1 MSENNKTSENGNDK
15 HERGRPH
22 DVRRAEIEREIWSY
36 FVIGVYPSTVAVQTG
51 YNIKTIRHYYK
62 NFSSFRIN
70 LNQNGFIQQCKINI
84 ENALA
89 AIDNQILRL
98 EDLYAVQKKYLDT
111 FGHELSLNSAVD
123 GLRKII
129 KTTSELQTLKLT
141 IANSPTADINLMR
154 LTQEILKNHDTSLV
168 N

>member
-1 MSENNKTSENGNDK
+1 MSENDKAPENGNDK

-22 DVRRAEIEREIWSY
+22 DVRRAEIKREIWSY
-36 FVIGVYPSTVAVQTG
+36 FIIGLYPSTVAAKTG
-51 YNIKTIRHYYK
+51 YDIKTVRHYYQH
-62 NFSSFRIN
+62 FSSFRIN

-98 EDLYAVQKKYLDT
+98 EDLYVVQRKYLDT

-123 GLRKII
+123 GLRKIT
-129 KTTSELQTLKLT
+129 KTISELCALKLA

-154 LTQEILKNHDTSLV
+154 LTKEILKNHDISLA